1 MKKSTDNSNPYAT
14 QDELIEMHIKAKD
27 EAIEKV
33 WYFFFIIWFGRVF
46 SFLLS
51 FDHFNVAFR
60 ILIS

>member
-33 WYFFFIIWFGRVF
+33 
-46 SFLLS
+46 
-51 FDHFNVAFR
+51 
-60 ILIS
+60 